1 MSKPLG
7 IMDLKANMMYGQPRE
22 EAQAYRFQCFN
33 CEHYKT
39 PILGGILIDGEIKKK
54 WFCHLIDEQGTKCRF
69 DTEKE
74 ETQTVSRQT
83 PKVDESRLPLNQDSK
98 PQLQQQFSS
107 PDISGP
113 SKPHPEYSGRP
124 APTLPRL
131 PSMEGPKSR
140 SNFEEHKEH

>member
-22 EAQAYRFQCFN
+22 EAQAYRFQCFT

-39 PILGGILIDGEIKKK
+39 PILGGILIDGEIGKK

-69 DTEKE
+69 DAEEKKAE
-74 ETQTVSRQT
+74 SIPRQT
-83 PKVDESRLPLNQDSK
+83 AKIDESRLPLNQDSK

-131 PSMEGPKSR
+131 SSVERPESR
-140 SNFEEHKEH
+140 SDSSEHKEY